1 VWGLFGLLVYS
12 AQAQD
17 PRPLTLQ
24 ESLRMANER
33 NLRLQSARYE
43 AAAVLEGVPKTF
55 TDFLPKLR
63 GDARFFVS
71 TRPEFAIPAN
81 SLIIPPVAGVTTSP
95 IAFPAEQQ
103 NIIAGRAWDNIVRLR
118 IDQPLFTGFRLTSNY
133 TVAKLDQQIGEARLT
148 QAHHQVA
155 EQVKVAYFTALK
167 VAEDRQAAEARVR
180 SHQAEIR
187 FTESLIAGGRATASA
202 LPPLRATLAAARQE
216 VLEAT
221 QRMQVVLDE
230 LKRVVGLDPLEE
242 VRPAYQPEE
251 RVLAVDLDQATRL
264 AQSQRPELK
273 ELSLGVDRAREGL
286 TQARS
291 SLYPQMNLY
300 GMFEKQPQEVI
311 HPVGEI
317 LSAGVLATWTF
328 WEWNRSGHERAEAE
342 FRRLRAVTDLQD
354 RRAAIIQ
361 EVRAAFA
368 DVRMAEGRVTAFRE
382 EVESARSAAKVA
394 EERFRDK
401 VGVERDV
408 TISKI
413 EAIRALARY
422 RAAIYDAHVARAR
435 LERVLGTDDLPTD
448 MARPILTKDSPDE
461 QSAPAGAPRSA
472 PSGTPGFRTP
482 PQPKAPFES
491 PRK

>member
-1 VWGLFGLLVYS
+1 MIAWAICTLILYS
-12 AQAQD
+12 AHAQD
-17 PRPLTLQ
+17 PRPLTL
-24 ESLRMANER
+24 EDSLRMANER

-81 SLIIPPVAGVTTSP
+81 SLVIPPVSGVTTSP
-95 IAFPAEQQ
+95 IVFPTEQQ
-103 NIIAGRAWDNIVRLR
+103 NIIAGRAWDNILRLR

-133 TVAKLDQQIGEARLT
+133 AVAKLDQKIGEARLS
-148 QAHHQVA
+148 QAQHQVA

-167 VAEDRQAAEARVR
+167 MVEDRQAAEARVR
-180 SHQAEIR
+180 AQQAELR
-187 FTESLIAGGRATASA
+187 FTESLIGGGRATASA
-202 LPPLRATLAAARQE
+202 LPPIRAALASARQE
-216 VLEAT
+216 TLET
-221 QRMQVVLDE
+221 THRMQVVLDE
-230 LKRVVGLDPLEE
+230 LKRLVGIDPLED
-242 VRPAYQPEE
+242 VRLSYQPED
-251 RVLAVDLDQATRL
+251 RVLALELEQAMRL
-264 AQSQRPELK
+264 AENQRPELK

-354 RRAAIIQ
+354 RRAGIVQ

-368 DVRMAEGRVTAFRE
+368 EVRMAEGRVAAFRE

-408 TISKI
+408 TISRI
-413 EAIRALARY
+413 ELSRSLARY
-422 RAAIYDAHVARAR
+422 RAAIYDAYVSRAR
-435 LERVLGTDDLPTD
+435 LERMLGTDNLPTD
-448 MARPILTKDSPDE
+448 VARPILANDSLDE
-461 QSAPAGAPRSA
+461 HGASSSAPTGNLGTKSPLRSKGPA
-472 PSGTPGFRTP
+472 
-482 PQPKAPFES
+482 ES
-491 PRK
+491 IRK